1 MIGFVSRMIAT
12 FFGAGYVT
20 KVSGTVGSVLAL
32 VILWFLPPVTG
43 WWLWIGLPTLFLI
56 GVWASTHAETHLG
69 HDANSILIDEIVG
82 QWLIL
87 AFVPKQAVIWIIGF
101 FLFRGFDVLKPFPVN
116 RSQKLPGGWG
126 VMIDDVLAGIYALI
140 LLRIGMAVFGYNG

>member
-43 WWLWIGLPTLFLI
+43 WWLWIGLPALFLI
-56 GVWASTHAETHLG
+56 GVWASTRAETYLG
-69 HDANSILIDEIVG
+69 HDANSILIDEIAG
-82 QWLIL
+82 QWLVL
-87 AFVPKQAVIWIIGF
+87 AFVPKKAVIWIIGF
-101 FLFRGFDVLKPFPVN
+101 FLFRAFDVLKPFPVN
-116 RSQKLPGGWG
+116 KSQKLPGGWG
-126 VMIDDVLAGIYALI
+126 IMVDDVLAGLYALI
-140 LLRIGMAVFGYNG
+140 LIRIGLVIVGYKG